1 MAKPASPRASA
12 RGSQGSPASA
22 APVKSAPQGTP
33 STTKQPSKI
42 ASDTKSAV
50 KSNGTAKSNTGLK
63 AVAPAATPKATP
75 AAGKSGAPAGKSAVS
90 AGKSAVPAS
99 KPSAASGKPSVV
111 ASKSGAGVSKPSVAV
126 SKPGAAAV
134 SKAGA
139 TASKP
144 VAPVA
149 KLNGVST
156 KAAAPGKVSGKPTAK
171 AAAAPVAPTKPSSV
185 VETKPS
191 VDRPVERLKP
201 SDITSMASALRF
213 LAERPDFERMRSV
226 RYDETT
232 FQLGRMRKLLE
243 LLGNPHQQVKTVHV
257 AGTNG
262 KGSTVSMIASMLRN
276 CGYAVGVYTSP
287 HLVDIRER
295 VQIDGQSIGKTDFIE
310 TLREVAEAGAK
321 LPEEPTFFELLT
333 AVGFKHFAEQAVDIA
348 VIEVGL
354 GGRLD
359 STNVIVP
366 LVSVVTGIDLDHTK
380 LLGGTRQAIA
390 REKAGIFKKGVPA
403 LFFEQDPAVDAV
415 MREMA
420 TELGADLRI
429 VNKDIEFSSRFCVTP
444 EEGPH
449 TRVCMYTKTSRLEHL
464 PVPLPGEHQA
474 VNCGLALAAVD
485 ILKGYGFELPEDKLT
500 AGLAATRVPGRMEL
514 VSDRPRILCDGAHN
528 PAAMNALMRCVGA
541 HVPYDS
547 MVCVFGCC
555 ADKDIGEML
564 DKVNL
569 GADKVIFTRATGTP
583 RAAAPDDLQKLFQ
596 ERSGK
601 MSQIARTVP
610 EAIEMAIRAV
620 SREDLICVTGSFYV
634 VGEAI
639 KHLQERR

>member
-22 APVKSAPQGTP
+22 APVKSAPQGSP
-33 STTKQPSKI
+33 STTKQPNKT
-42 ASDTKSAV
+42 ANDTKPVV
-50 KSNGTAKSNTGLK
+50 KSNGTAKSNAGLK
-63 AVAPAATPKATP
+63 PAVPAPKAMPT
-75 AAGKSGAPAGKSAVS
+75 AGKSVAPAGKPGASAV
-90 AGKSAVPAS
+90 
-99 KPSAASGKPSVV
+99 
-111 ASKSGAGVSKPSVAV
+111 
-126 SKPGAAAV
+126 KPGAAAV
-134 SKAGA
+134 KSGAAVVKPGAAAVKSAAPGVKPAA
-139 TASKP
+139 TAARP
-144 VAPVA
+144 TAPVA
-149 KLNGVST
+149 KPNGV
-156 KAAAPGKVSGKPTAK
+156 AAKVTAPGKVSSKPVAK
-171 AAAAPVAPTKPSSV
+171 PVAAPVAPAKPASV

-191 VDRPVERLKP
+191 ADRPVERLKP

-295 VQIDGQSIGKTDFIE
+295 VQIDGQSIGKADFIE

-514 VSDRPRILCDGAHN
+514 VNDRPRILCDGAHN